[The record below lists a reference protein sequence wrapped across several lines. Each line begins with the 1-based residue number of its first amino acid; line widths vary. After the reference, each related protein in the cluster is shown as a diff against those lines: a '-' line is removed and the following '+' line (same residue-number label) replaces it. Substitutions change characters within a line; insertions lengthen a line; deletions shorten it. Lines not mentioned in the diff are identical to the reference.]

1 MLTTSSRNTRGIGSV
16 LGHGFALLVSV
27 SAVAFL
33 AACSGGGYQRGIF
46 QGYVIDA
53 TEEEITSKIGK
64 PDQIDNSKPDA
75 PRWTYNK
82 KTFDPENQNKTDERT
97 IVVLKKDPKSGK
109 MVGAEV
115 VFI

>member
-1 MLTTSSRNTRGIGSV
+1 MKHRSRRLV
-16 LGHGFALLVSV
+16 LALCT
-27 SAVAFL
+27 AAFL

-53 TEEEITSKIGK
+53 TEEEITNKIGK
-64 PDQIDNSKPDA
+64 PDQIDDSKPDA

-97 IVVLKKDPKSGK
+97 TVVLKKDPRTGK

-115 VFI
+115 VFS

>member
-1 MLTTSSRNTRGIGSV
+1 MKRYIKLCAIV
-16 LGHGFALLVSV
+16 LAT
-27 SAVAFL
+27 VAML
-33 AACSGGGYQRGIF
+33 AACSGGYQRGIF

-82 KTFDPENQNKTDERT
+82 KTFDPDNQNKADEKT
-97 IVVLKKDPKSGK
+97 IIVLKKDPKTGK

-115 VFI
+115 LFL

>member
-1 MLTTSSRNTRGIGSV
+1 MKHRSRRLI
-16 LGHGFALLVSV
+16 LALCT
-27 SAVAFL
+27 AAFL
-33 AACSGGGYQRGIF
+33 TACSGGGYQRGIF

-82 KTFDPENQNKTDERT
+82 KTFDPDNQNKTDERT
-97 IVVLKKDPKSGK
+97 IVVLKKDPKTGK

-115 VFI
+115 LFI